1 MIKAGPSTARP
12 APTAADIDEA
22 IGRIL
27 ARCIKHKKDPLP
39 ELRRLASTAAAAGI
53 GTPLLEEQ
61 LRIWTAAA
69 EVQAGMDRNT
79 RLLGAGLLIV
89 IYGIY
94 VAIWYSVGAGI
105 EGATPIFGGGLFVL
119 PLIFWRATRMLLLGR

>member
-1 MIKAGPSTARP
+1 MKNESSTERP
-12 APTAADIDEA
+12 PPTAAEIDEA

-27 ARCIKHKKDPLP
+27 ARCIKRKKDPLP
-39 ELRRLASTAAAAGI
+39 ELRRLAATAAAAGA
-53 GTPLLEEQ
+53 GTPLLEQQ

-69 EVQAGMDRNT
+69 EVQAGEDRNR

-89 IYGIY
+89 IYGLY
-94 VAIWYSVGAGI
+94 LAIWYSVGSGI
-105 EGATPIFGGGLFVL
+105 EGATPVFGGGLFVL